1 MTVSV
6 QYRLEPIRH
15 QSRLGRKWPT
25 GELFLAKVLSVKE
38 LEDASS
44 ERGELGDEGS
54 F

>member
-1 MTVSV
+1 MAN
-6 QYRLEPIRH
+6 
-15 QSRLGRKWPT
+15 GR
-25 GELFLAKVLSVKE
+25 ELFLAKVLSISLLSLSVKE